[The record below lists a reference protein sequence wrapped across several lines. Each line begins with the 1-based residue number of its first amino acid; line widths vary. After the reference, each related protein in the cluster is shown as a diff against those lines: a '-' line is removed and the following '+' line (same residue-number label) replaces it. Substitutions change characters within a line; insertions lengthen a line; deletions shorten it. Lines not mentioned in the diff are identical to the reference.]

1 MRFLER
7 LRQVNAPGP
16 PEESVALRMAV
27 LLAVMVAG
35 LAVLSPAGAG
45 PGLTVAVV
53 AGIPFAFWLSWWA
66 RHRDRFWLKVA
77 LAVGAIVVLARFL
90 GTARTVAPAT
100 FADLQVPLAELFL
113 WVQLLHALDVPARR
127 DLMFS
132 LVSSLVLMAVAGVLS
147 VSMTY
152 VPYLLAWSVAATASL
167 VLAYRSELG
176 EVPALPAVA
185 AVAWSRPPSAA
196 GFVLRPVLGVVTLV
210 AILGTVAFLVLPPA
224 GGARALTFPS
234 RLARL
239 VPLPSVAGALF
250 NPTMGSESPDA
261 AERSRARGG
270 RASFGYF
277 GFSDRL
283 DTGIRGRPDSTLV
296 MRVRASR
303 PDYWRGQT
311 FATFD
316 GRTWRVSGDRPRA
329 VGGPLPM
336 SLPAPVGEEGREEG
350 TEFVQT
356 FYVERPGPNLLFA
369 APTASELYFPDSRVF
384 ALPDGTLRSGVAL
397 DAGAAYTVVS
407 RRLPVSGAL
416 LRAADA
422 DRRQPPAA
430 LATTYG
436 SPLPTTERVRRLAA
450 EVTAGA
456 PTTYDKV
463 RALERWMAA
472 NTRYTLDIP
481 PLPPGAD
488 AADQF
493 LFVDREGFCEQI
505 GTSLVV
511 MLRSLG
517 IPARLVAG
525 YVSGERNPF
534 TGLYEVRAR
543 DAHAWAEVYFP
554 GIGWQGF
561 DPTAHVPLAA
571 DASVERAGAGLL
583 SYLANHLPRF
593 PGPVLVAM
601 VAAATAAGGAVVSRG
616 VILWVARARRRPP
629 ASWPQLWTRRLAKA
643 GARHGRPLGPADTLA
658 EYAVA
663 LQSSPLAHPRLDEA
677 AAIVTRAAFGEAPM
691 SDEERTVAERVLEES
706 VAAGRAEAGRTLTV
720 MDQDP
725 QATSAAGVGRSG
737 PVPRP

>member
-7 LRQVNAPGP
+7 LRQVNATGP
-16 PEESVALRMAV
+16 PEESVALRVAV
-27 LLAVMVAG
+27 LMSVMAAG
-35 LAVLSPAGAG
+35 LAVLAQDVAG

-53 AGIPFAFWLSWWA
+53 GGIPFAFWFSWWA

-77 LAVGAIVVLARFL
+77 LAVGAFMVLARFL
-90 GTARTVAPAT
+90 GTARTVQPAT

-132 LVSSLVLMAVAGVLS
+132 LASSLVLMAVAGVLS
-147 VSMTY
+147 VSMAY
-152 VPYLLAWSVAATASL
+152 VPYLVAWSFAASASL
-167 VLAYRSELG
+167 ILAYRSELG
-176 EVPALPAVA
+176 ELPALPATTVERRARRA
-185 AVAWSRPPSAA
+185 AALV
-196 GFVLRPVLGVVTLV
+196 FRPVLGVVILV
-210 AILGTVAFLVLPPA
+210 AVLGTVAFLVLPPA

-234 RLARL
+234 WLPRL
-239 VPLPSVAGALF
+239 VPLPSSPGSLS
-250 NPTMGSESPDA
+250 NPSLGSESPNV
-261 AERSRARGG
+261 AERGQAQGG

-303 PDYWRGQT
+303 PDYWRGQS

-316 GRTWRVSGDRPRA
+316 GRTWKVSGDRPRP

-336 SLPAPVGEEGREEG
+336 SLPAAMGEEDRERG

-369 APTASELYFPDSRVF
+369 APTPSELYFPDNRVF
-384 ALPDGTLRSGVAL
+384 VLPDGTMRSGVAL

-422 DRRQPPAA
+422 DARPPPAA
-430 LATTYG
+430 VADTYG
-436 SPLPTTERVRRLAA
+436 GPLPTTERVRRLAA
-450 EVTAGA
+450 DVTADA

-481 PLPPGAD
+481 PLPRGAD
-488 AADQF
+488 ASDQF
-493 LFVDREGFCEQI
+493 LFVDRQGFCEQI

-554 GIGWQGF
+554 GVGWQGF

-571 DASVERAGAGLL
+571 DAAVERAGAGIL
-583 SYLANHLPRF
+583 SYLTNHLPGVPDR
-593 PGPVLVAM
+593 LV
-601 VAAATAAGGAVVSRG
+601 VAAVLAGAAVGLALVGRRVTH
-616 VILWVARARRRPP
+616 WMARARARPVP
-629 ASWPQLWTRRLAKA
+629 SWTQVWTRRLDEA
-643 GARHGRPLGPADTLA
+643 GARHGRPLGAAETVS
-658 EYAVA
+658 EYAAA
-663 LQSSPLAHPRLDEA
+663 LQGSPLAHTRLDEA
-677 AAIVTRAAFGEAPM
+677 AAIVTHAAFGGRGV
-691 SDEERTVAERVLEES
+691 SDEERALAERVLEELCS
-706 VAAGRAEAGRTLTV
+706 AGARRY
-720 MDQDP
+720 
-725 QATSAAGVGRSG
+725 G
-737 PVPRP
+737 PENERPGPTA

>member
-1 MRFLER
+1 MRLLER

-16 PEESVALRMAV
+16 PEESVALRVAV
-27 LLAVMVAG
+27 LTSVMAAG
-35 LAVLSPAGAG
+35 LAVLSQGVAG
-45 PGLTVAVV
+45 PALTAAAVG
-53 AGIPFAFWLSWWA
+53 GIPFAFWLSWWA

-77 LAVGAIVVLARFL
+77 LAMGAVVVLARFL
-90 GTARTVAPAT
+90 DTARTVAPAT

-132 LVSSLVLMAVAGVLS
+132 LVSSLVLMAVAAVLS
-147 VSMTY
+147 VSMSY

-167 VLAYRSELG
+167 ALAYRSELG
-176 EVPALPAVA
+176 EVPALPAA
-185 AVAWSRPPSAA
+185 AGTRPRSAVALA
-196 GFVLRPVLGVVTLV
+196 LRPVLGVVTLV
-210 AILGTVAFLVLPPA
+210 AILATVAFLVVPPA

-234 RLARL
+234 WVPRL
-239 VPLPSVAGALF
+239 VPLPSSPGGLS
-250 NPTMGSESPDA
+250 NPTLGSESPNA
-261 AERSRARGG
+261 IERARARGG
-270 RASFGYF
+270 RTSFGYF

-316 GRTWRVSGDRPRA
+316 GRTWRVSDERPRP

-336 SLPAPVGEEGREEG
+336 TLPVPIGDEGRERG

-356 FYVERPGPNLLFA
+356 IYVERPGPNLLFA
-369 APTASELYFPDSRVF
+369 APTPSELYFPDDRVF
-384 ALPDGTLRSGVAL
+384 VLSDGTLRSGVAL

-422 DRRQPPAA
+422 RGRPPAEVA
-430 LATTYG
+430 STYG
-436 SPLPTTERVRRLAA
+436 GPLPTTERVRRLAA

-456 PTTYDKV
+456 TTTYDKV

-472 NTRYTLDIP
+472 NTRYTVDIP
-481 PLPPGAD
+481 PLRRGAD
-488 AADQF
+488 ATDQF
-493 LFVDREGFCEQI
+493 LFVDRQGFCEQI

-554 GIGWQGF
+554 GVGWQGF

-571 DASVERAGAGLL
+571 DASVERAGAGLF
-583 SYLANHLPRF
+583 SYLANHLPRL
-593 PGPVLVAM
+593 PGRLLVVTAV
-601 VAAATAAGGAVVSRG
+601 VAGAAGAVVVGRRVTRWWARG
-616 VILWVARARRRPP
+616 RGTSAP
-629 ASWPQLWTRRLAKA
+629 SWPQAWTRRLEKA
-643 GARHGRPLGPADTLA
+643 GARHGRPLGAGETLA
-658 EYAVA
+658 EYAAA
-663 LQSSPLAHPRLDEA
+663 LQRSPLAHPALDEA
-677 AAIVTRAAFGEAPM
+677 AAIVSRAAFGGMPVG
-691 SDEERTVAERVLEES
+691 DEEQAVADRVLEE
-706 VAAGRAEAGRTLTV
+706 VCLGEPGRDTEAN
-720 MDQDP
+720 
-725 QATSAAGVGRSG
+725 
-737 PVPRP
+737 